1 MRGYR
6 VLFRGAAHVPRG
18 FGLSR
23 WRLRHI
29 SDGTILAFEFH
40 MPKTDAIL
48 NLPEELEWRTE
59 FVLLS
64 PDGEVLSYSRSVGEA
79 ADLLGVC
86 LDNIPASHPTPGLY
100 MRAGAHCVALAE
112 AWSPDVPAEID

>member
-40 MPKTDAIL
+40 MRKTDAIL
-48 NLPEELEWRTE
+48 NLPRAAEQ
-59 FVLLS
+59 
-64 PDGEVLSYSRSVGEA
+64 PDRAAQPAGEIQ
-79 ADLLGVC
+79 D
-86 LDNIPASHPTPGLY
+86 PAH
-100 MRAGAHCVALAE
+100 
-112 AWSPDVPAEID
+112 VPA